1 MRKDGISAPIPL
13 VGAYLPE
20 SAFQHN
26 VQRYC
31 FCSNWQSYGLRVRP
45 FGRQVGVFSDR
56 NKYREEAKLALH
68 YVTSEYKSHLIYL
81 T

>member
-1 MRKDGISAPIPL
+1 MRNDSIFAPTPL
-13 VGAYLPE
+13 VGGYGPE
-20 SAFQHN
+20 RAFQHN

-31 FCSNWQSYGLRVRP
+31 FCSNWQSYRVCVRP
-45 FGRQVGVFSDR
+45 FGRQVGVFSDM

-68 YVTSEYKSHLIYL
+68 YVNNEYKSHLIFL